1 MPSRNRPSLP
11 TNHAF
16 VVQLH
21 AEAHVEHGEFR
32 GRVEHVVSYRA
43 TRFHS
48 LEELAAFMMQVVTTL
63 PADDAEA

>member
-11 TNHAF
+11 TNRAF
-16 VVQLH
+16 VVQLQ
-21 AEAHVEHGEFR
+21 AEAYVEHGEFR
-32 GRVEHVVSYRA
+32 GRVEHLVSFQA